1 MDRFALSFR
10 TAGNLRTGLAGVL
23 AAAVAMAGVPAS
35 AADSDRIQAYQAF
48 RSAFDARRYA
58 EAVPLAEKVVTMT
71 EQELG
76 VEDKALVNPLA
87 NLGAAQFRLANMPA
101 AETAYQRAVAIAE
114 ARATGAADALLIRPL
129 HGLGEVYLATKRFDA
144 AAVTLDRAA
153 SLIRNLRGL
162 YDESQLAVLPALIE
176 SYTSLQNFA
185 AAEKEHQYAFRV
197 AETAYGRA
205 DKRLLGPLDR
215 YARWYE
221 FMGRYTTARVLHARA
236 MQIAEKENGQN
247 SVQAVNPL
255 RGLARSYWLEYIY
268 GPEEVEQQTFEQADA
283 PNNLLQRGSRLNP
296 DGEKALQIAIATLNK
311 QSPVNHA
318 ELGDTLVDL
327 ADWYLIVA
335 NANKAAA
342 SYQLAWAELEK
353 AKQTEKLSQ
362 PRQLFYRPSAS
373 SVQRF
378 RPDKPEDYEQR
389 SIETRLTIGADGRVI
404 DAVSV
409 ASDAPDANIKMV
421 LQYLKRARYRPRVDA
436 TGPVETKDVPYTEL
450 ILVRKPG
457 TEPAKS

>member
-1 MDRFALSFR
+1 MDCFALSFR
-10 TAGNLRTGLAGVL
+10 TAGVSAKFAAFVAIGLV
-23 AAAVAMAGVPAS
+23 AASQPTNATDAE
-35 AADSDRIQAYQAF
+35 RIQAYQAF
-48 RSAFDARRYA
+48 RGAFDARRYA
-58 EAVPLAEKVVTMT
+58 EAAPLAEKLVALT

-76 VEDKALVNPLA
+76 AEDKALVNPLA
-87 NLGAAQFRLANMPA
+87 NVGTVQFRLANMPA

-114 ARATGAADALLIRPL
+114 ARATGGADALLIRPL

-153 SLIRNLRGL
+153 GLIRNLRGL
-162 YDESQLAVLPALIE
+162 YDESQLVVLPSLIE
-176 SYTSLQNFA
+176 SYSSLQNFA

-205 DKRLLGPLDR
+205 DRRLLGPLDR

-236 MQIAEKENGQN
+236 MQIAEKDGGQT
-247 SVQAVNPL
+247 SLQAVAPL
-255 RGLARSYWLEYIY
+255 RGLARTYWLEYIY
-268 GPEEVEQQTFEQADA
+268 GPEEVEQQSFDQPDA

-296 DGEKALQIAIATLNK
+296 DGEKALQIAIATLKK
-311 QSPVNHA
+311 QSPENHA

-335 NANKAAA
+335 NAAKAGA
-342 SYQLAWAELEK
+342 SYKLAWEELEK
-353 AKQTEKLSQ
+353 AAQTDKLAQ
-362 PRQLFYRPSAS
+362 PQQLFYRPSAS

-378 RPDKPEDYEQR
+378 RPDKPEDYEPR
-389 SIETRLTIGADGRVI
+389 SIETRLTIGVDGRVT

-409 ASDAPDANIKMV
+409 ASDAPEANIKMV
-421 LQYLKRARYRPRVDA
+421 LQYLRRARYRPRIDA
-436 TGPVETKDVPYTEL
+436 TGPVETKDVPYTERIL
-450 ILVRKPG
+450 IRKPG
-457 TEPAKS
+457 TEPAKT

>member
-10 TAGNLRTGLAGVL
+10 ATSLSATSAAAL
-23 AAAVAMAGVPAS
+23 AAMLAIASLPA
-35 AADSDRIQAYQAF
+35 AATDADRVQAYQAF
-48 RSAFDARRYA
+48 RGAFDARRYA
-58 EAVPLAEKVVTMT
+58 EAAPLAEKLIALT

-76 VEDKALVNPLA
+76 AEDKALVNPLA
-87 NLGAAQFRLANMPA
+87 NLGAVQFRLANMPA
-101 AETAYQRAVAIAE
+101 AESAFQRAVAIAE
-114 ARATGAADALLIRPL
+114 ARATGSADAMLIRPL

-153 SLIRNLRGL
+153 GLIRNLRGL
-162 YDESQLAVLPALIE
+162 YDESQLAVLPSLIE
-176 SYTSLQNFA
+176 SYSSLQNFA

-197 AETAYGRA
+197 AETAYGRS
-205 DKRLLGPLDR
+205 DRRLLGPLDR

-221 FMGRYTTARVLHARA
+221 FMGRYTTARVLHAHA
-236 MQIAEKENGQN
+236 MQIAEKDGGQT
-247 SVQAVNPL
+247 SLQAVNPL
-255 RGLARSYWLEYIY
+255 RGLARTYWLEYIY
-268 GPEEVEQQTFEQADA
+268 GPEEVEQAPTERPDS
-283 PNNLLQRGSRLNP
+283 PNNLLQTGNRLNP
-296 DGEKALQIAIATLNK
+296 DGEKALLIAIATLNK
-311 QSPVNHA
+311 QTPVNHA

-335 NANKAAA
+335 NANKAGGSYKAA
-342 SYQLAWAELEK
+342 WQELEK
-353 AKQTEKLSQ
+353 AGQTEQLAQ
-362 PRQLFYRPSAS
+362 PRQLFYRPSAA

-389 SIETRLTIGADGRVI
+389 SIETRLTVGADGRVS

-409 ASDAPDANIKMV
+409 ASDAPEANVKMV

-436 TGPVETKDVPYTEL
+436 TGPVETKDVSYTEL

-457 TEPAKS
+457 TAPAKS